1 VIIATLVLAVAVGA
15 SFAVNTW
22 MPMLVLG
29 ALGSI
34 WVLTLV
40 VRRDR
45 ELVRAKEA
53 AEQATR
59 AKSEFLAMMSHE
71 IRTPMNAVIGM
82 TELLERTKLDKRQA
96 RYIETLRS
104 SALSLLSIINDILDL
119 SKMEAGRL
127 ELRETEFEVRD
138 LVEDVCEANAS
149 FAMRK
154 KLELVCDIP
163 PHVPTRVIGD
173 PDRIRQVLMNLI
185 TNAIKFTE
193 SGEVKARVIGGM
205 ERDRCVLRF
214 EVNDTGIGMTA
225 QEQERLFTPFW
236 QADSSYTRKQ
246 GGTGLGLAIASR
258 LVGMMGSE
266 LEVSSKPNTGT
277 RFWFVLSLGVG
288 EAAPAQEPVAS
299 FSDVKVLVVDDN
311 QANRLIVCEHLKSWG
326 MTTEEVSDGPKALE
340 KWKAARDRGEPYTM
354 VVLDGQMPEMNGF
367 DVAKKLRDQD
377 EALKVVILTSLDASA
392 ETIKES
398 NVDNWLTKPVRQAQ
412 LYDCVA
418 RLFAAKP
425 RRRNKP
431 STMRSRN
438 RGTLR
443 VLLADD
449 NEVNQAVAT
458 EMLGELGVD
467 VVVVKDGAEAVAAVR
482 RERFDLVFMDC
493 QMPVLDGYAA
503 TAQIRHLEGNARRT
517 VIVAL
522 TAHAMTG
529 DREVALEAGM
539 DDYLVKPVTVKA
551 LSGALDRWCGDE
563 PGDPPA
569 TISSPPV
576 DLLAPEPELLD
587 PATTRKPK
595 FIELFLKVVGQDVDA
610 IRTAVHPDALRKSA
624 HKLKGSAYALG
635 LARLARTCEELE
647 RMGREGKLA
656 PDVVRKLESDLEA
669 TSSALQA
676 ELSRTE
682 QARA

>member
-1 VIIATLVLAVAVGA
+1 
-15 SFAVNTW
+15 
-22 MPMLVLG
+22 
-29 ALGSI
+29 
-34 WVLTLV
+34 
-40 VRRDR
+40 
-45 ELVRAKEA
+45 
-53 AEQATR
+53 
-59 AKSEFLAMMSHE
+59 
-71 IRTPMNAVIGM
+71 
-82 TELLERTKLDKRQA
+82 
-96 RYIETLRS
+96 
-104 SALSLLSIINDILDL
+104 
-119 SKMEAGRL
+119 
-127 ELRETEFEVRD
+127 
-138 LVEDVCEANAS
+138 
-149 FAMRK
+149 
-154 KLELVCDIP
+154 
-163 PHVPTRVIGD
+163 
-173 PDRIRQVLMNLI
+173 
-185 TNAIKFTE
+185 
-193 SGEVKARVIGGM
+193 
-205 ERDRCVLRF
+205 
-214 EVNDTGIGMTA
+214 
-225 QEQERLFTPFW
+225 
-236 QADSSYTRKQ
+236 
-246 GGTGLGLAIASR
+246 
-258 LVGMMGSE
+258 
-266 LEVSSKPNTGT
+266 
-277 RFWFVLSLGVG
+277 
-288 EAAPAQEPVAS
+288 
-299 FSDVKVLVVDDN
+299 
-311 QANRLIVCEHLKSWG
+311 
-326 MTTEEVSDGPKALE
+326 MTTEAASDGPKALE
-340 KWKAARDRGEPYTM
+340 LWKAARDRGEPYTM

-367 DVAKKLRDQD
+367 DVAKRLRDQD
-377 EALKVVILTSLDASA
+377 EALKLVILTSLDASA

-517 VIVAL
+517 IIVAL

-551 LSGALDRWCGDE
+551 LSGALERWCGDE

-610 IRTAVHPDALRKSA
+610 IRTAMHPDVLRKSA

-635 LARLARTCEELE
+635 LARLAKTCEELE
-647 RMGREGKLA
+647 RLGREGKLA